1 MAPLDTMDASGAVPG
16 ENFVSFHLDSLGF
29 VMERAHFYAAI
40 HRDKPKEL
48 DTAASLALCPYL
60 RELLPFEGRKVVM
73 FNLDE
78 LLRERFHLVEQ
89 ATIKVALIAGL
100 DLFGSEGAALVA
112 GFLHE
117 HFPDCAGDALAFRVG
132 GDGAIREIAYKDFR
146 LLPQGLN
153 AALAAHGLSAC
164 RFIDDKIE
172 YVIDPA
178 RLALQYLSPT
188 LEAPTME
195 RAS

>member
-1 MAPLDTMDASGAVPG
+1 MAPLENQETSSSGTG

-40 HRDKPKEL
+40 HRDRPQEL
-48 DTAASLALCPYL
+48 DTAASLGLCPYL
-60 RELLPFEGRKVVM
+60 RELLPFEGRNVVM

-78 LLRERFHLVEQ
+78 LLREQFHLVEQ
-89 ATIKVALIAGL
+89 GTIKVALIARL
-100 DLFGSEGAALVA
+100 ELFGSEGASLVA
-112 GFLHE
+112 NFLSE

-153 AALAAHGLSAC
+153 ATLAAHGLSAC

-178 RLALQYLSPT
+178 KLVLNSLWPAQ
-188 LEAPTME
+188 EAQSTE